1 MHIEDSANDAS
12 CGSKTNSSGKNW
24 TCLNS
29 FLLLRSSSRKDVH
42 WNSAGSAPEKHLTEH
57 QRGFGP
63 YVVQCRTLFLH
74 NPFFL
79 EFFTGQWDLTRSAS
93 WTESS
98 LPNYTSP
105 TISFYWYHICI
116 AVKYFLCFFPFFFF
130 FFWLYWGLNSGLRAY
145 LADTVSLES
154 FHHST
159 SLLLCLVFF
168 EIRSHELFVWAG
180 FIQWFPWP
188 LSPK

>member
-116 AVKYFLCFFPFFFF
+116 AVKYFLCLFPFFFF
-130 FFWLYWGLNSGLRAY
+130 FFGYTGVWTQGFVLTWQTLYHS
-145 LADTVSLES
+145 S
-154 FHHST
+154 HST
-159 SLLLCLVFF
+159 TLPAFYC
-168 EIRSHELFVWAG
+168 VWY
-180 FIQWFPWP
+180 F
-188 LSPK
+188 LR